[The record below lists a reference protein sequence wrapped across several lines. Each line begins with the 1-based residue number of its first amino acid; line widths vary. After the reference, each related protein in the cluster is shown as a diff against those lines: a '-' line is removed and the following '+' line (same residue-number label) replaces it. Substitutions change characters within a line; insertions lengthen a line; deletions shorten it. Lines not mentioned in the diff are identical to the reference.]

1 MLCNLE
7 SYINIMTTIEK
18 LKQILNEPVTYKLP
32 EKEMDLFLS
41 KMTVQHFSTDEDIIL
56 EGTVN
61 RNLYILQEGIIRGVF
76 DKGEEKET
84 TIYFGVEGD
93 YFLSMNSFLD
103 GEPSFISVQACS
115 DCTVLVITHDCIQQL
130 TRESTVFS
138 NWILE
143 NSLRQ
148 IMALEMKRKFLKG
161 DALTKYRALIDRR
174 PDIMFNVPLKY
185 IASYLG
191 ITQQSLSRLRSSKY
205 KK

>member
-32 EKEMDLFLS
+32 ETEMDLFLS

-103 GEPSFISVQACS
+103 GEPSFITVQACS

-174 PDIMFNVPLKY
+174 HDMMINVPLK
-185 IASYLG
+185 
-191 ITQQSLSRLRSSKY
+191 
-205 KK
+205 